1 MVSDRVV
8 LLLAV
13 FRLHVALCI
22 PVLQE
27 NPEISSRQARS
38 VSEPQYPVLGRLSQ
52 DGSQLKQWDLPHLMD
67 EEDYPATYVKSRPD
81 VHRAHHLMEIPAR
94 PRPENSHTHRRTLDY
109 PLTKRNE
116 ETNIPTM
123 GLGKR
128 SSPYDPY
135 VSVGVLSDMRKFFN
149 DLRVNLDSVEEAAG
163 MSQEQGGFKN
173 GAIDPSD
180 FLSFLSKHGARS
192 SETTSA
198 ESGLP
203 RNPTHI
209 RRLMFGY
216 NHDDQPYIHSGLG
229 K

>member
-1 MVSDRVV
+1 MVSDKVV

-13 FRLHVALCI
+13 FRLHVALCL

-38 VSEPQYPVLGRLSQ
+38 VSEPQYPGLGRLSQ
-52 DGSQLKQWDLPHLMD
+52 DGSQLKQWDLPQLVD
-67 EEDYPATYVKSRPD
+67 EDDYPSTYVKSRPD
-81 VHRAHHLMEIPAR
+81 AHRARHLMEIPAR
-94 PRPENSHTHRRTLDY
+94 PRPESSHTHRRTLDY
-109 PLTKRNE
+109 PLTKRSE
-116 ETNIPTM
+116 DTNIPTM
-123 GLGKR
+123 GL
-128 SSPYDPY
+128 
-135 VSVGVLSDMRKFFN
+135 GVLSDMRKFFN

-163 MSQEQGGFKN
+163 MSQEQGAFKN

-180 FLSFLSKHGARS
+180 FLTFLSKHGARS